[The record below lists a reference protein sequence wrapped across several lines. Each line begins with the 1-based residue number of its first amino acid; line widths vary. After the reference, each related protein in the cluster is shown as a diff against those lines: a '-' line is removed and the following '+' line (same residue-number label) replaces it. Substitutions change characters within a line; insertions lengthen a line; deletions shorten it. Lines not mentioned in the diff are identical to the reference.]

1 MDKEEINN
9 KNHSL
14 KNKTSNHGGTEHK
27 HNEEHDHS
35 HGNIPVYFYFI
46 GLITFLIALFLGE
59 DLLILSNMLFSITV
73 VSAGYHVIIEG
84 FGDTI
89 KDSLRTKKF
98 MPNIHFLMVLAAAAA
113 MIIGSFEE
121 AGLLILIFAGAH
133 FLEDYAEGK
142 SKREITNL
150 LKLNPTEAR
159 RISTDNS
166 VEVVSVDQLVVGD
179 KVQVLNGGQVPTD
192 GKIIS
197 GTTSIDESSI
207 NGESIPKEK
216 TVGDDV
222 FGSTI
227 NGTGSFVM
235 EVSKDSSDTV
245 FAKIL
250 KLVDQSQK
258 NLSKTATTI
267 KRLEPK
273 YVTLVL
279 MIFPFILVLGPTV
292 FGWSWNVTL
301 YRSIVFLISSSP
313 CALAASAVPAT
324 LSAISNLAKRGVLF
338 KGGSFLSNLGEL
350 KAICFDKTGTLTKG
364 KPVVTNQ
371 YFIDGVD
378 EEEVI
383 DVIVSMEKES
393 NHPLATAI
401 VSNFPHTETKTL
413 SVENEVGRGL
423 VSTFNDNEYRIS
435 KPSEFNSYDK
445 NIKEKVNEYSKDGKT
460 VVLIAINKEV
470 IGLIA
475 LMDVPNSNAKDA
487 IEYFNDQGVHTTLI
501 TGDAK
506 LTGESIGNELKIGQ
520 VIANVLPED
529 KAKIIKQQQDSYG
542 LTAMVGDGVNDAPA
556 LVNADVGIAMGDGT
570 DVAIDV
576 ADVVLMKNDIS
587 NLVYAHKVSRRL
599 NKIVWQNIIFSMFI
613 VLLLISLN
621 FLGKMTIG
629 IGVLAHEGSTV
640 LVIFNGLRLLIP
652 QKEM

>member
-14 KNKTSNHGGTEHK
+14 KNETSNHGGTEHK

-46 GLITFLIALFLGE
+46 GLIAFLIALFLGE

-89 KDSLRTKKF
+89 KDSLKTKKF

-338 KGGSFLSNLGEL
+338 KGGSFLFL
-350 KAICFDKTGTLTKG
+350 LTK
-364 KPVVTNQ
+364 Q
-371 YFIDGVD
+371 
-378 EEEVI
+378 
-383 DVIVSMEKES
+383 
-393 NHPLATAI
+393 
-401 VSNFPHTETKTL
+401 
-413 SVENEVGRGL
+413 GL
-423 VSTFNDNEYRIS
+423 
-435 KPSEFNSYDK
+435 
-445 NIKEKVNEYSKDGKT
+445 
-460 VVLIAINKEV
+460 
-470 IGLIA
+470 
-475 LMDVPNSNAKDA
+475 
-487 IEYFNDQGVHTTLI
+487 
-501 TGDAK
+501 
-506 LTGESIGNELKIGQ
+506 
-520 VIANVLPED
+520 
-529 KAKIIKQQQDSYG
+529 
-542 LTAMVGDGVNDAPA
+542 
-556 LVNADVGIAMGDGT
+556 
-570 DVAIDV
+570 
-576 ADVVLMKNDIS
+576 
-587 NLVYAHKVSRRL
+587 
-599 NKIVWQNIIFSMFI
+599 
-613 VLLLISLN
+613 
-621 FLGKMTIG
+621 
-629 IGVLAHEGSTV
+629 
-640 LVIFNGLRLLIP
+640 
-652 QKEM
+652 

>member
-9 KNHSL
+9 KNHFL

-84 FGDTI
+84 FGDTV
-89 KDSLRTKKF
+89 KDSLRLKKF

-166 VEVVSVDQLVVGD
+166 VEVVSVEQLVVGD

-350 KAICFDKTGTLTKG
+350 KAISFDKTGTLTKG

-383 DVIVSMEKES
+383 GVIVSMEKES

-445 NIKEKVNEYSKDGKT
+445 SIKEKVNEYSKEGKT

-506 LTGESIGNELKIGQ
+506 LTGESIGNELNIGQ

-529 KAKIIKQQQDSYG
+529 KAKIVKQQQDSYG

>member
-14 KNKTSNHGGTEHK
+14 ESGTSNHVDNEHK

-46 GLITFLIALFLGE
+46 GLITFLIALFSGE
-59 DLLILSNMLFSITV
+59 NLRLLSNMLFSITV

-84 FGDTI
+84 LGDTI
-89 KDSLRTKKF
+89 KYSLQTKKF

-113 MIIGSFEE
+113 IMIGSFEE

-150 LKLNPTEAR
+150 LNLNPTEAR
-159 RISTDNS
+159 RISSNNS
-166 VEVVSVDQLVVGD
+166 VEVVPVDQLVVGD

-192 GKIIS
+192 GKIIF
-197 GTTSIDESSI
+197 GTTTIDESSI

-216 TVGDDV
+216 TIGDDV

-227 NGTGSFVM
+227 NGSDSFVM
-235 EVSKDSSDTV
+235 EVSKDSSNTV

-250 KLVDQSQK
+250 QLVDQSQK
-258 NLSKTATTI
+258 NLSKTATII

-279 MIFPFILVLGPTV
+279 MVFSIILILGPTV
-292 FGWSWNVTL
+292 FGWSWDITL
-301 YRSIVFLISSSP
+301 YRGIVFLISSSP

-324 LSAISNLAKRGVLF
+324 LSAISNLANSGILF
-338 KGGSFLSNLGEL
+338 KGGSFLSNLGNL
-350 KAICFDKTGTLTKG
+350 KSISFDKTGTLTKG

-371 YFIDGVD
+371 YFIDGVN

-383 DVIVSMEKES
+383 DIIVSMEKES

-401 VSNFPHTETKTL
+401 VSNFPHTKSISL
-413 SVENEVGRGL
+413 SVTNEVGKGL
-423 VSTFNDNEYRIS
+423 MSIFNDDEYRIF
-435 KPSEFNSYDK
+435 KPSEFKGYDK
-445 NIKEKVNEYSKDGKT
+445 IIEEKNIEYSKEGKT
-460 VVLIAINKEV
+460 VVLIAINNKV
-470 IGLIA
+470 IGLFA
-475 LMDVPNSNAKDA
+475 LMDVANSNAKDA
-487 IEYFNDQGVHTTLI
+487 IEYFKDQRIHTSLI

-506 LTGESIGNELKIGQ
+506 LTGEAIGNELKISQ
-520 VIANVLPED
+520 VISNVLPEE

-542 LTAMVGDGVNDAPA
+542 LSAMVGDGVNDAPA
-556 LVNADVGIAMGDGT
+556 LFNADVGIAMGNGT

-576 ADVVLMKNDIS
+576 ADVVVMKNDIS
-587 NLVYAHKVSRRL
+587 NLVYAHKVSKRL

-613 VLLLISLN
+613 VILLIALN

-629 IGVLAHEGSTV
+629 IGILAHEGSTV

-652 QKEM
+652 KK

>member
-98 MPNIHFLMVLAAAAA
+98 MPNIHFLMVLSAAAA

-350 KAICFDKTGTLTKG
+350 KAISFDKTGTLTKG

-529 KAKIIKQQQDSYG
+529 KAKIVKQQQDSYG